1 MAKIEVRFWAPIC
14 CAFVLGFLLCAALN
28 MDPVRRNA
36 VASTTSIL
44 HDEAAL
50 PASAQTTEAAPSSS
64 AAEPASN
71 FLTLARNLGVDKVV
85 AHSYHHAYAKY
96 LEPIRNKKLTFLE
109 IGLGCGMADPRN
121 PTVGAGLS
129 MKLWTRFLPNTDQWM
144 FEFNRV
150 CAEQLARPAL
160 GDHLIVGD
168 QSSVADLNAAIKK
181 IGAFDIVI
189 DDGGHSMDQQIIS
202 LQVLFPAVRPGGLYF
217 VEDLE
222 TSFLP
227 QYGGSDTGSNR
238 GLFAS
243 PTTLQYLSNLVR
255 GLTDKRA
262 VRNDPSALQML
273 EFIHSI
279 DCFKEICVLTRNSRR
294 I

>member
-1 MAKIEVRFWAPIC
+1 
-14 CAFVLGFLLCAALN
+14 
-28 MDPVRRNA
+28 
-36 VASTTSIL
+36 
-44 HDEAAL
+44 
-50 PASAQTTEAAPSSS
+50 
-64 AAEPASN
+64 
-71 FLTLARNLGVDKVV
+71 LA
-85 AHSYHHAYAKY
+85 
-96 LEPIRNKKLTFLE
+96 FLE

-129 MKLWTRFLPNTDQWM
+129 MKLWTQFFPNTDQWM
-144 FEFNRV
+144 FEFNRD

-168 QSSVADLNAAIKK
+168 QSSVADLSAAIKK

-189 DDGGHSMDQQIIS
+189 DDGGHSMDQQIVS
-202 LQVLFPAVRPGGLYF
+202 LQVLFPAVRPGGFYF

-227 QYGGSDTGSNR
+227 HYGGSQTGSNR
-238 GLFAS
+238 GLFTS

-262 VRNDPSALQML
+262 VKHDPSALQLL

-279 DCFKEICVLTRNSRR
+279 DCFKEICVLTRNSHA

>member
-1 MAKIEVRFWAPIC
+1 MKTPDVRFWVPIC
-14 CAFVLGFLLCAALN
+14 CAFVFGFLLHAALN
-28 MDPVRRNA
+28 MDPVRRNV
-36 VASTTSIL
+36 VASANMMKFAKHAATSKANP
-44 HDEAAL
+44 EAA
-50 PASAQTTEAAPSSS
+50 ST
-64 AAEPASN
+64 
-71 FLTLARNLGVDKVV
+71 FLTLARNLGVDKVM

-96 LEPIRNKKLTFLE
+96 LEPIRMNKLNFLE

-129 MKLWTRFLPNTDQWM
+129 MKLWTQFLPNTKQWM

-150 CAEQLARPAL
+150 CAEQLARPVL

-168 QSSVADLNAAIKK
+168 QSSIADLTGAINK
-181 IGAFDIVI
+181 IGVFDIVI
-189 DDGGHSMDQQIIS
+189 DDGGHSMDQQLIS
-202 LQVLFPAVRPGGLYF
+202 LQVLFPAVRPGGYYF

-227 QYGGSDTGSNR
+227 QYGGSDTAHNR
-238 GLFAS
+238 GVFAS
-243 PTTLQYLSNLVR
+243 PTTVQYLSNLVK

-262 VRNDPSALQML
+262 VQNDPSALQLL
-273 EFIHSI
+273 EFTQSI
-279 DCFKEICVLTRNSRR
+279 DCFKEICVLTRNSRT